1 MPETNAASQAHKV
14 RIRRRGRLEQI
25 RIYLGKFIRMFIY
38 QSDWKVMPMAMV
50 IAAVVGMVVKNT
62 MFRNMENTLLGAFAM
77 SCVCIWNGCFN
88 SIQVVCRE
96 RGIVKREHRS
106 GMHIT
111 SYMAAHMIYQ
121 AFLCLIQS
129 GLTTYVLVF
138 IGTHFPEK
146 GYVTSWS
153 TVDFTIAVFLITYA
167 ADMLGLLVSC
177 LVRSTTLA
185 MTIVPFLL
193 IFQLVFSGG
202 FFSLPAWSA
211 PLKNI
216 TISRYGLRSICALAD
231 YNELPSVAAW
241 NTLFKMRDT
250 TVEKAITV
258 EEVRNFLKS
267 DFVQD
272 QLRQEEIDE
281 GLTLD
286 QAINPWL
293 DDPMVTQYDAE
304 AVNLRFTVGDVIN
317 VIGEENA
324 RNYILNASTAAGYQP
339 DYDQNADNLIE
350 CWGLLIAFSLL
361 YAGLSVICLE
371 FIDRD
376 KR

>member
-1 MPETNAASQAHKV
+1 MNSDSAKL
-14 RIRRRGRLEQI
+14 RRSVWIGVALIFLIFLVVVISAVVLVPRTVNTLSRAQTV
-25 RIYLGKFIRMFIY
+25 LGKVESFVDEAN
-38 QSDWKVMPMAMV
+38 S
-50 IAAVVGMVVKNT
+50 
-62 MFRNMENTLLGAFAM
+62 TL
-77 SCVCIWNGCFN
+77 
-88 SIQVVCRE
+88 E
-96 RGIVKREHRS
+96 
-106 GMHIT
+106 
-111 SYMAAHMIYQ
+111 
-121 AFLCLIQS
+121 
-129 GLTTYVLVF
+129 
-138 IGTHFPEK
+138 
-146 GYVTSWS
+146 
-153 TVDFTIAVFLITYA
+153 
-167 ADMLGLLVSC
+167 
-177 LVRSTTLA
+177 
-185 MTIVPFLL
+185 
-193 IFQLVFSGG
+193 
-202 FFSLPAWSA
+202 
-211 PLKNI
+211 
-216 TISRYGLRSICALAD
+216 
-231 YNELPSVAAW
+231 
-241 NTLFKMRDT
+241 
-250 TVEKAITV
+250 AITV